1 MVVIVSIACT
11 ELKNE
16 FANSENVLC
25 KRCFVMFQKV
35 GKKVNFLPPRFIA
48 REGMSV
54 RPSVR
59 LSVCLSHSG
68 IKTKKAS
75 VMISSPSESTNILVS
90 GNIRFI
96 PKFDRVT
103 PSEGETGVGT
113 NWRFWRFFDQ

>member
-48 REGMSV
+48 REGMAWYSQRRNARPSV

-59 LSVCLSHSG
+59 VSVTLWYQNE
-68 IKTKKAS
+68 
-75 VMISSPSESTNILVS
+75 ES
-90 GNIRFI
+90 
-96 PKFDRVT
+96 
-103 PSEGETGVGT
+103 
-113 NWRFWRFFDQ
+113 